1 MLLFYKDANMLNKIK
16 LNKGRVI
23 STPETFTLNTRFG
36 KLVSPNDKVE
46 DEDIIL
52 IAKMCENLF
61 CWNYYAYQVLAALD
75 NCAEVKEI
83 NSESL
88 VIYDDFKNKNSEG
101 KSALQIIQEEHGKQ
115 LALLDNFETKKLSSV
130 IFPDTLDLIQA
141 KYMIQDIESLS
152 LVSGCTM
159 QEIDISNRMTVEVK
173 LGNLFIAKHKDAQ
186 YAWYVYAI
194 DELSS
199 SIQIKVFDIFK
210 NFEVAQTLISE
221 PLLEYQDL

>member
-1 MLLFYKDANMLNKIK
+1 MLDKIK
-16 LNKGRVI
+16 LNNGKVI
-23 STPETFTLNTRFG
+23 STPEAFTLNTRFG
-36 KLVSPNDKVE
+36 KLVSLNDKVE
-46 DEDIIL
+46 DEDVIL

-61 CWNYYAYQVLAALD
+61 CWNYYAYQVLVAHGSY
-75 NCAEVKEI
+75 AEVKEI

-88 VIYDDFKNKNSEG
+88 VVYEDFKNKYSEG
-101 KSALQIIQEEHGKQ
+101 KSALQVIQEEHSKQ
-115 LALLDNFETKKLSSV
+115 LALLDHFEVKNLSSV

-141 KYMIQDIESLS
+141 KYMIEDVESLS
-152 LVSGCTM
+152 LINGYTV